1 MKSQIIIHGS
11 RVHDEGFR
19 LALLQ
24 FARKSRYINFEAFN
38 DTHEGEELVVVLV
51 EGEESKINDL
61 IDKIQII
68 KPGSAV
74 VRTATI
80 EPYTGHI
87 QSLSSFSQD
96 LHMEQM
102 AKAVPILVEMKDLHD
117 QTLTEIRDLR
127 NDFRSSFDNRLTKAE

>member
-102 AKAVPILVEMKDLHD
+102 AKAVQFL
-117 QTLTEIRDLR
+117 LR
-127 NDFRSSFDNRLTKAE
+127 